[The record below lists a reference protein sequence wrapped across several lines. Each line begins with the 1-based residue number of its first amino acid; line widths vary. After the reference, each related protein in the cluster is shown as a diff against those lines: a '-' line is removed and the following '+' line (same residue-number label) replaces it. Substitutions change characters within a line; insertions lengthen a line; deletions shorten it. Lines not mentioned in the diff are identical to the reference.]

1 MPNRQKGRKMSKVQ
15 IIIDSIAGAVGAV
28 LGFMY
33 GEVTGLFWALIA
45 FMALDYITGVIVAVI
60 EKRLSSEVGF
70 RGLAKKFLILVFV
83 AVGHIADTYI
93 LGGTPAAMSAVMLFY
108 IANEGIS
115 IIENAAALGLPVPEK
130 LKDIMEQIKTKG
142 ESEEK

>member
-1 MPNRQKGRKMSKVQ
+1 MSKIQ

-45 FMALDYITGVIVAVI
+45 FMALDYISGVIVAII

-108 IANEGIS
+108 MANEGIS
-115 IIENAAALGLPVPEK
+115 IIENAAALGLPVPKK
-130 LKDIMEQIKTKG
+130 LTSIMEQIRNKS
-142 ESEEK
+142 ESEEE

>member
-1 MPNRQKGRKMSKVQ
+1 MSKIQ
-15 IIIDSIAGAVGAV
+15 IIIDSIAGAIGAV
-28 LGFMY
+28 IGFMY
-33 GEVTGLFWALIA
+33 GEVGGLFWALIA

-60 EKRLSSEVGF
+60 NKRLSSEVGF
-70 RGLAKKFLILVFV
+70 KGLAKKFLILVFV

-115 IIENAAALGLPVPEK
+115 IIENAAALGLPVPKK
-130 LKDIMEQIKTKG
+130 LEDIMEQIKSK
-142 ESEEK
+142 EEENE

>member
-1 MPNRQKGRKMSKVQ
+1 MSKIQ

-45 FMALDYITGVIVAVI
+45 FMALDYVTGVIVAII

-93 LGGTPAAMSAVMLFY
+93 LGGTPVAMSAVMLFY

-115 IIENAAALGLPVPEK
+115 IIENAAALGLPVPKK
-130 LKDIMEQIKTKG
+130 LTNIMEQIKNKS
-142 ESEEK
+142 ESED

>member
-1 MPNRQKGRKMSKVQ
+1 MSKIQ
-15 IIIDSIAGAVGAV
+15 IIIDSIAGTVGAV

-45 FMALDYITGVIVAVI
+45 FMALDYITGVVVAII

-108 IANEGIS
+108 MANEGIS
-115 IIENAAALGLPVPEK
+115 IIENAAALGLPVPKK
-130 LKDIMEQIKTKG
+130 LTSIMEQIRNKS
-142 ESEEK
+142 ESEDE

>member
-1 MPNRQKGRKMSKVQ
+1 MSKIQ

-45 FMALDYITGVIVAVI
+45 FMALDYITGVVVAII

-83 AVGHIADTYI
+83 AVGHIADAYI
-93 LGGTPAAMSAVMLFY
+93 LGETPAAMSAVMLFY

-115 IIENAAALGLPVPEK
+115 IIENAASLGLPVPKK
-130 LKDIMEQIKTKG
+130 LTSIMEQIKNKS
-142 ESEEK
+142 ESEEE

>member
-1 MPNRQKGRKMSKVQ
+1 MSKIQ

-33 GEVTGLFWALIA
+33 GEVNGLFWALIA
-45 FMALDYITGVIVAVI
+45 FTALDYITGVIVAII

-115 IIENAAALGLPVPEK
+115 IIENAAALGLPVPKK
-130 LKDIMEQIKTKG
+130 LTNIMEQIKNKS
-142 ESEEK
+142 ESEDE

>member
-1 MPNRQKGRKMSKVQ
+1 MSKIQ
-15 IIIDSIAGAVGAV
+15 IIIDSIAGDVGAV

-45 FMALDYITGVIVAVI
+45 FMALDYITGVVVAII

-108 IANEGIS
+108 MANEGIS
-115 IIENAAALGLPVPEK
+115 IIENAAALGLPVPKK
-130 LKDIMEQIKTKG
+130 LTSIMEQIRNKS
-142 ESEEK
+142 ESEDE

>member
-1 MPNRQKGRKMSKVQ
+1 MSKIQ

-28 LGFMY
+28 PGFMY
-33 GEVTGLFWALIA
+33 GEVNGLFWALIA

-115 IIENAAALGLPVPEK
+115 IIENAAALGLPVPKK
-130 LKDIMEQIKTKG
+130 LTSIMEQIKNKS

>member
-1 MPNRQKGRKMSKVQ
+1 MSKVQ

-45 FMALDYITGVIVAVI
+45 FMATDYITGVVVAAI
-60 EKRLSSEVGF
+60 NKQLSSEVGF
-70 RGLAKKFLILVFV
+70 KGLAKKLMILVFV
-83 AVGHIADTYI
+83 SLGHIADMYI
-93 LGGTPAAMSAVMLFY
+93 LGGTPVAMSAVMLFY
-108 IANEGIS
+108 IANEGLS
-115 IIENAAALGLPVPEK
+115 IIENAGNLGLPVPKK
-130 LKDIMEQIKTKG
+130 LKDIMAQLKK

>member
-1 MPNRQKGRKMSKVQ
+1 MSKIQ

-45 FMALDYITGVIVAVI
+45 FMATDYITGVVVAAVN
-60 EKRLSSEVGF
+60 KQLSSEVGF
-70 RGLAKKFLILVFV
+70 RGLAKKLMILVFV
-83 AVGHIADTYI
+83 SLGHIADMYV
-93 LGGTPAAMSAVMLFY
+93 LGGTPVAMSAVMLFY
-108 IANEGIS
+108 IANEGLS
-115 IIENAAALGLPVPEK
+115 IIENAGNLGLPVPKK
-130 LKDIMEQIKTKG
+130 LKDIMVQLKK

>member
-1 MPNRQKGRKMSKVQ
+1 MSRIQ

-33 GEVTGLFWALIA
+33 GEVNGLFWALIA
-45 FMALDYITGVIVAVI
+45 FMALDYITGVIVAII
-60 EKRLSSEVGF
+60 EKHLSSEVGF

-115 IIENAAALGLPVPEK
+115 IIENAAALGLPVPKK
-130 LKDIMEQIKTKG
+130 LTNIMEQIKNKS
-142 ESEEK
+142 ESEEE

>member
-1 MPNRQKGRKMSKVQ
+1 MSKIQ

-33 GEVTGLFWALIA
+33 GEVNGLFWALIA
-45 FMALDYITGVIVAVI
+45 FMALDYITGVIVAII

-70 RGLAKKFLILVFV
+70 RGLVKKFLILVFV

-115 IIENAAALGLPVPEK
+115 IIENAAALGLPVPKK
-130 LKDIMEQIKTKG
+130 LTNIMEQIKNKS

>member
-1 MPNRQKGRKMSKVQ
+1 MSKIQ

-45 FMALDYITGVIVAVI
+45 FMALDYISGVIVAII

-115 IIENAAALGLPVPEK
+115 IIENAAALGLPVPKK
-130 LKDIMEQIKTKG
+130 LTNIMEQIKNKS
-142 ESEEK
+142 ESEEE

>member
-1 MPNRQKGRKMSKVQ
+1 MSKIQ

-45 FMALDYITGVIVAVI
+45 FMALDYITGVVVAII

-108 IANEGIS
+108 MANEGIS
-115 IIENAAALGLPVPEK
+115 IIENAAALGLPVPKK
-130 LKDIMEQIKTKG
+130 LTSIMEQIRNKS
-142 ESEEK
+142 ESEEE

>member
-1 MPNRQKGRKMSKVQ
+1 MSRIQ

-108 IANEGIS
+108 MANEGIS
-115 IIENAAALGLPVPEK
+115 IIENAAALGLPVPKK
-130 LKDIMEQIKTKG
+130 LTNIMEQIKNKS
-142 ESEEK
+142 ESEEE

>member
-1 MPNRQKGRKMSKVQ
+1 MSKIQ

-45 FMALDYITGVIVAVI
+45 FMALDYITGVVVAII

-115 IIENAAALGLPVPEK
+115 IIENAAALGLPVPKK
-130 LKDIMEQIKTKG
+130 LTNIMEQIKNKS
-142 ESEEK
+142 ESEEE

>member
-1 MPNRQKGRKMSKVQ
+1 MSKIQ

-33 GEVTGLFWALIA
+33 GEVNGLFWALIA

-70 RGLAKKFLILVFV
+70 KGLAKKFLILVFV

-115 IIENAAALGLPVPEK
+115 IIENAAALGLPVPKK
-130 LKDIMEQIKTKG
+130 LTNIMEQIKNKS
-142 ESEEK
+142 ESEDE

>member
-1 MPNRQKGRKMSKVQ
+1 MSKIQ

-45 FMALDYITGVIVAVI
+45 FMALDYITGVVVAII

-108 IANEGIS
+108 MANEGIS
-115 IIENAAALGLPVPEK
+115 IIENAAALGLPVPKK
-130 LKDIMEQIKTKG
+130 LTSIMEQIKNKS